1 MQSPTPEI
9 SAPMPRQ
16 PPQPLSRVL
25 AADEIVPMVQRV
37 LATQRAARENAAA
50 TITPSEATFANTI
63 GPFLRADDETQGEA
77 GSFSVLRFSGPD
89 KATSEAVED
98 AMRLWSASTAERL
111 RMKGVYEL
119 VDAVRERDEKGLG
132 DEERRIV
139 KDLWLDY
146 RGAGHGVLDGEG
158 IRVYLERRERI
169 EELKRAFR
177 KNLYKGGGGLWFTEA
192 ELEGV
197 PRAEMERWKVGRD
210 DDVPEE
216 RGKRFVTLER
226 ADYDAVLRHARDPE
240 TRRRVYVAFDNRF
253 PENVPLFKEMLV
265 LRDENAR
272 MLGYGNHAEFRIER
286 RVAPSTGW
294 VERFLERL
302 SKGLDPRGREEMARI
317 AERKRIDLGIT
328 GDAINEEKGGE
339 EGNIL
344 PWDFEY
350 YTRFLEEEAE
360 VDQEMI
366 SEYFPLNHTLS
377 AMLGLFTEF
386 LGLEFE
392 PIPDDNLV
400 GKIWDKDVQV
410 WAVWEGRGER
420 KGEFVGYL
428 YTDVLWREGKYRTAC
443 NVNLQCGF
451 LKEDGSRVYPATVLM
466 CAFQPPTAASC
477 ALLKH
482 HEVVTLFH
490 ELGHGLHDLVSRTKH
505 TRFHGTRVAP
515 DFGEAPSTM
524 LEKWCWMPDELV
536 KVGRHYTRVDP
547 AYMAKWEKDHPDG
560 EEPPPETI
568 PKELA
573 EKLVQS
579 QMLNRGLWFLRQL
592 VFASFDMMVN
602 NQESTEALRELD
614 EVKLYNDLQDSM
626 TLKPN
631 PDERGYGLVHSTH
644 LIELYDAGYYAYM
657 SAQAFA
663 ASFFESCFAK
673 DPRSPEAWDR
683 YRHGILEYGGSR
695 DEMEM
700 MTEFLGREPG
710 PDALLG
716 SLGLLESDESDVDG
730 VEPAAES
737 I

>member
-302 SKGLDPRGREEMARI
+302 K
-317 AERKRIDLGIT
+317 
-328 GDAINEEKGGE
+328 
-339 EGNIL
+339 
-344 PWDFEY
+344 
-350 YTRFLEEEAE
+350 AE

-451 LKEDGSRVYPATVLM
+451 LKEDGSRVYPATVLI
-466 CAFQPPTAASC
+466 AS
-477 ALLKH
+477 
-482 HEVVTLFH
+482 
-490 ELGHGLHDLVSRTKH
+490 HGLHDLVSRTKH